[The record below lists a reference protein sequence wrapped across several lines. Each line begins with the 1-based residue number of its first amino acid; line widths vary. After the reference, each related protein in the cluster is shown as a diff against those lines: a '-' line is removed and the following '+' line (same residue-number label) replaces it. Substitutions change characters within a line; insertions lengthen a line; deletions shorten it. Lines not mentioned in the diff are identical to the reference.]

1 MKTALKVVLGLV
13 SLLVLVAGAVY
24 LWASWKDRAL
34 LARTIATHRVDF
46 PVPFPLAQAEVDELR
61 PDSTASEADSVDVD
75 LASVALERALA
86 RGEHLVNARYVCVEC
101 HGKDFGGGVMVDD
114 PMIGRI
120 LGPNITAGE
129 GGRTAAFTP
138 SDWDR
143 IVRHGVRSDG
153 RPAAMPSED
162 FKAMS
167 DQELSDIVA
176 YISSRPPVAATVP
189 PVTLGPLG
197 TLLMAVGQIP
207 LSADRIPDHDR
218 AHAVSPPASE
228 PTAEFGQHLAN
239 VCAGCHGTDFGG
251 GPVPG
256 GDPSWPPAANLT
268 PHADGLAGWTYEQF
282 VAALRTAKRP
292 DGSDLRS
299 PMSQVVPYGQRMTDV
314 EIQALWAYL
323 QSRPALPDGK

>member
-1 MKTALKVVLGLV
+1 MEPSQGVDA
-13 SLLVLVAGAVY
+13 VA
-24 LWASWKDRAL
+24 S
-34 LARTIATHRVDF
+34 
-46 PVPFPLAQAEVDELR
+46 
-61 PDSTASEADSVDVD
+61 
-75 LASVALERALA
+75 LA

-101 HGKDFGGGVMVDD
+101 HGNDFGGGVMVDD

-162 FKAMS
+162 FQGMS

-176 YISSRPPVAATVP
+176 YITSRPPVAATVP

-197 TLLMAVGQIP
+197 TVLMAVGQLP
-207 LSADRIPDHDR
+207 LSADRIADHDR
-218 AHAVSPPASE
+218 AHAVSPPTSE
-228 PTAEFGQHLAN
+228 PTAEFGRHLAN
-239 VCAGCHGTDFGG
+239 VCAGCHGPDFSGG
-251 GPVPG
+251 AVPG

-268 PHADGLAGWTYEQF
+268 PHADGLAGWTYEHF

-292 DGSDLRS
+292 DGSDLRP
-299 PMSQVVPYGQRMTDV
+299 PMSQIVPYGQRMTDV
-314 EIQALWAYL
+314 EVQALWAYL
-323 QSRPALPDGK
+323 QSLPALPDAK